1 MKWGTFRKSL
11 GWILLVCVVVRW
23 RTIECF
29 SVEEEEERGREERG
43 GAARFKRIRV
53 LLCLCVMRDYIPLP
67 NFVYACFTTLW
78 WVYIMNRW
86 FFDLTVT
93 MKPPICSYVHL
104 FNTPFY
110 MLSFLTIRLKIQ
122 RSLCCVFLN
131 HMIFFALCGCDENY
145 LWLNMD
151 HLIHQTVRIY
161 PVWAHFIFLFHY
173 CFVKYTPS
181 VLRHSPLF
189 LWKPFSL
196 HVNFVHTFMH
206 FYSSYSSYHALFCY
220 IVGLISCI
228 LIQNI
233 FYVMHHFII

>member
-1 MKWGTFRKSL
+1 MKWETFRKSL

-104 FNTPFY
+104 FNTP
-110 MLSFLTIRLKIQ
+110 
-122 RSLCCVFLN
+122 
-131 HMIFFALCGCDENY
+131 
-145 LWLNMD
+145 
-151 HLIHQTVRIY
+151 
-161 PVWAHFIFLFHY
+161 
-173 CFVKYTPS
+173 S

-220 IVGLISCI
+220 IVCLISCI